1 MCPVCIFRWSPAVC
15 FSVSMSK
22 KVLFLSNGHGED
34 VNGSMVAQALHLQ
47 DPTVQIG
54 AMPIVGAGNS
64 YRKFNIPIIGPT
76 KSEMPSGGFAY
87 MDKRLLVADIFDGL
101 IGRLWQQVAAVRQYC
116 QDADLIF
123 VTGDQVVLGI
133 AALTKCPYLAL
144 LSSCSAHYEGRLRI
158 APIKDSL
165 IASDRCKQIFTR
177 DLFTTEVFRKRGF
190 KRSNFWGN
198 PFMDALIPSGRDLQL
213 DSQYPLVALLP
224 GSRLP
229 EAANNL
235 VILLRLAIE
244 LSRLR
249 MQPQMWLA
257 LTPNF
262 LVGDF
267 NNPLQAV
274 AKAEGWEYRE
284 NQLYYPPLKLEVGF
298 ATDAFADILEQC
310 DLVCGMAGTAIE
322 QAVGLGKPIVQ
333 LPGNGPQFIYSFAEA
348 QMRLLGDSIETI
360 GTQPAD
366 AQSIQTAAEVIDR
379 TLADPVRLRYCS
391 MHGQERVGGKGA
403 AAKMAQEILRLI

>member
-1 MCPVCIFRWSPAVC
+1 MP
-15 FSVSMSK
+15 K

-54 AMPIVGAGNS
+54 AMPIVGAGNA
-64 YRKFNIPIIGPT
+64 YRQLNIPIIGPT

-123 VTGDQVVLGI
+123 VTGDQVVLSI

-144 LSSCSAHYEGRLRI
+144 LSSCSAHYEGRLRP
-158 APIKDSL
+158 APLKDSL

-213 DSQYPLVALLP
+213 NSQYPMVAMLP

-244 LSRLR
+244 LSHRR
-249 MQPQMWLA
+249 MQPQVWLA

-262 LVGDF
+262 ELVDPH
-267 NNPLQAV
+267 PLKAV
-274 AKAEGWEYRE
+274 AKTEGWEYRE

-298 ATDAFADILEQC
+298 ATDAFADILEKC
-310 DLVCGMAGTAIE
+310 NLVCGMAGTAIE

-333 LPGNGPQFIYSFAEA
+333 LPGEGPQFTYSFAEA

-366 AQSIQTAAEVIDR
+366 AQSIQTAATVIDR
-379 TLADPVRLRYCS
+379 TLADPVRLSYCS

>member
-1 MCPVCIFRWSPAVC
+1 MP
-15 FSVSMSK
+15 K

-54 AMPIVGAGNS
+54 AMPIVGAGNA
-64 YRKFNIPIIGPT
+64 YRALNIPIIGPT
-76 KSEMPSGGFAY
+76 KSEMPSGGFSY
-87 MDKRLLVADIFDGL
+87 MDKRLLAADIFDGL
-101 IGRLWQQVAAVRQYC
+101 VGRLWQQISAVRQYC

-165 IASDRCKQIFTR
+165 ISSDRCKQIFTR
-177 DLFTTEVFRKRGF
+177 DLFTTEVLRKRGF
-190 KRSNFWGN
+190 KRLNFWGN

-213 DSQYPLVALLP
+213 KFQYPMVAMLP

-244 LSRLR
+244 LSRLQI
-249 MQPQMWLA
+249 QPQVWLA

-262 LVGDF
+262 VIGDS
-267 NNPLQAV
+267 NSLQAV
-274 AKAEGWEYRE
+274 AKAEGWECRE
-284 NQLYYPPLKLEVGF
+284 NQLYYPPLKLTVGF

-333 LPGNGPQFIYSFAEA
+333 LPGEGPQFIYSFAEA

-360 GTQPAD
+360 GTKPAD
-366 AQSIQTAAEVIDR
+366 AQSIQTAAAVIDR

-391 MHGQERVGGKGA
+391 MHGKERVGGKGA
-403 AAKMAQEILRLI
+403 AAKMAQEILRLL

>member
-1 MCPVCIFRWSPAVC
+1 MP
-15 FSVSMSK
+15 K

-34 VNGSMVAQALHLQ
+34 VNGSMVAQALQRQ

-54 AMPIVGAGNS
+54 AMPIVGAGNA
-64 YRKFNIPIIGPT
+64 YRKLNIPIIGPT

-101 IGRLWQQVAAVRQYC
+101 IGRLWQQVVAVRQYC

-158 APIKDSL
+158 APIKDPL
-165 IASDRCKQIFTR
+165 IASDRCQQIFTR
-177 DLFTTEVFRKRGF
+177 DLFTTEVLRKRGF
-190 KRSNFWGN
+190 NRSNFWGN
-198 PFMDALIPSGRDLQL
+198 PFMDALIPSGRNLQL
-213 DSQYPLVALLP
+213 DAQRPMVALLP

-235 VILLRLAIE
+235 VILLQLAIE
-244 LSRLR
+244 LSRLPIP
-249 MQPQMWLA
+249 PQMWLA

-262 LVGDF
+262 EVGSP
-267 NNPLQAV
+267 NSLQTV
-274 AKAEGWEYRE
+274 AKAEGWEFHK
-284 NQLYYPPLKLEVGF
+284 NQLYYPSLKIQVGF
-298 ATDAFADILEQC
+298 ATDAFTDILEQC
-310 DLVCGMAGTAIE
+310 NLVSGMAGTAIE

-333 LPGNGPQFIYSFAEA
+333 LPGNGPQFTYSFAEA

-360 GTQPAD
+360 GNKPAD
-366 AQSIQTAAEVIDR
+366 IQSIQAAAQTISN
-379 TLADPVRLRYCS
+379 TLSDPVRLRYCS

-403 AAKMAQEILRLI
+403 ATKMAQEILRLI

>member
-1 MCPVCIFRWSPAVC
+1 MP
-15 FSVSMSK
+15 K
-22 KVLFLSNGHGED
+22 KVLFISNGHGED

-47 DPTVQIG
+47 DPTVQLG
-54 AMPIVGAGNS
+54 AMPIVGAGNA
-64 YRKFNIPIIGPT
+64 YRKLNIPIIGPT

-87 MDKRLLVADIFDGL
+87 MDKRLLAADVFDGL
-101 IGRLWQQVAAVRQYC
+101 IGRLWQQIMAVRQYC

-165 IASDRCKQIFTR
+165 IGADRCKQIFTR

-190 KRSNFWGN
+190 NRSNFWGN
-198 PFMDALIPSGRDLQL
+198 PFMDALIPSGRNLHL
-213 DSQYPLVALLP
+213 DSQSPMVAMLP

-262 LVGDF
+262 ELGDPH
-267 NNPLQAV
+267 PLQAV
-274 AKAEGWEYRE
+274 AKAEGWDCHE
-284 NQLYYPPLKLEVGF
+284 NQLYYPPLKLKVGF
-298 ATDAFADILEQC
+298 ATDAFADILEKC
-310 DLVCGMAGTAIE
+310 NLVCGMAGTAIE

-333 LPGNGPQFIYSFAEA
+333 LPGEGPQFTYSFAEA

-360 GTQPAD
+360 GTKPANTE
-366 AQSIQTAAEVIDR
+366 SIQAAAEVIDR
-379 TLADPVRLRYCS
+379 TLSDPVRLRYCS
-391 MHGQERVGGKGA
+391 LHGQERVGGKGA
-403 AAKMAQEILRLI
+403 AAKMAQEILRWI

>member
-1 MCPVCIFRWSPAVC
+1 MP
-15 FSVSMSK
+15 K

-54 AMPIVGAGNS
+54 AMPIVGAGNA
-64 YRKFNIPIIGPT
+64 YRNLDIPIIGPT
-76 KSEMPSGGFAY
+76 KSEMPSGGFSY
-87 MDKRLLVADIFDGL
+87 MDKRLLAADIFDGL
-101 IGRLWQQVAAVRQYC
+101 VGRLWQQISAVRQYC

-177 DLFTTEVFRKRGF
+177 DLFTAQVFCKRGF

-198 PFMDALIPSGRDLQL
+198 PFMDALIRSDRDLQL
-213 DSQYPLVALLP
+213 NSQYPMVAMLP

-249 MQPQMWLA
+249 VQPQMWLA

-262 LVGDF
+262 VARDS
-267 NNPLQAV
+267 NSLQAV
-274 AKAEGWEYRE
+274 AKAEGWECEE
-284 NQLYYPPLKLEVGF
+284 NQLYYPPLKLAVGF

-333 LPGNGPQFIYSFAEA
+333 LPGEGPQFTYSFAEA

-360 GTQPAD
+360 GTKPAN
-366 AQSIQTAAEVIDR
+366 AESIHTAAEVIDQ
-379 TLADPVRLRYCS
+379 TLSDPVRLRYCS

>member
-1 MCPVCIFRWSPAVC
+1 
-15 FSVSMSK
+15 
-22 KVLFLSNGHGED
+22 
-34 VNGSMVAQALHLQ
+34 
-47 DPTVQIG
+47 
-54 AMPIVGAGNS
+54 
-64 YRKFNIPIIGPT
+64 
-76 KSEMPSGGFAY
+76 
-87 MDKRLLVADIFDGL
+87 MDKRLLLADVFDGL

-158 APIKDSL
+158 APIKDAL
-165 IASDRCKQIFTR
+165 IASDRCQQIFTR
-177 DLFTTEVFRKRGF
+177 DLFTTEVLRKRGF

-198 PFMDALIPSGRDLQL
+198 PFMDALISSGRDLL
-213 DSQYPLVALLP
+213 LNSQYPLVALLP

-229 EAANNL
+229 EAAHNL
-235 VILLRLAIE
+235 AILLRLAIE

-262 LVGDF
+262 LVGTA
-267 NNPLQAV
+267 NPLQAV
-274 AKAEGWEYRE
+274 AQAAGWECRE

-333 LPGNGPQFIYSFAEA
+333 LPGNGPQFTYSFAEA

-366 AQSIQTAAEVIDR
+366 AQSIQTAATVIDQ
-379 TLADPVRLRYCS
+379 TLSDPVRLRYCS

>member
-1 MCPVCIFRWSPAVC
+1 MP
-15 FSVSMSK
+15 K

-54 AMPIVGAGNS
+54 AMPIVGAGNA
-64 YRKFNIPIIGPT
+64 YRALNIPIIGPT
-76 KSEMPSGGFAY
+76 KSEMPSGGFSY
-87 MDKRLLVADIFDGL
+87 MDKRLLAADIFDGL
-101 IGRLWQQVAAVRQYC
+101 VGRLWQQISAVRQYC

-165 IASDRCKQIFTR
+165 ISSDRCKQIFTR
-177 DLFTTEVFRKRGF
+177 DLFTTEVLRKRGF
-190 KRSNFWGN
+190 KRLNFWGN

-213 DSQYPLVALLP
+213 KFQYPMVAMLP

-244 LSRLR
+244 LSRLQI
-249 MQPQMWLA
+249 QPQVWLA

-262 LVGDF
+262 VIGDS
-267 NNPLQAV
+267 NSLQAV
-274 AKAEGWEYRE
+274 AKAEGWECRE
-284 NQLYYPPLKLEVGF
+284 NQLYYPPLKLTVGF

-333 LPGNGPQFIYSFAEA
+333 LPGEGPQFIYSFAEA

-360 GTQPAD
+360 GTKPAD
-366 AQSIQTAAEVIDR
+366 AQSIQTAAAVIDR

>member
-1 MCPVCIFRWSPAVC
+1 
-15 FSVSMSK
+15 
-22 KVLFLSNGHGED
+22 
-34 VNGSMVAQALHLQ
+34 
-47 DPTVQIG
+47 
-54 AMPIVGAGNS
+54 
-64 YRKFNIPIIGPT
+64 
-76 KSEMPSGGFAY
+76 
-87 MDKRLLVADIFDGL
+87 
-101 IGRLWQQVAAVRQYC
+101 
-116 QDADLIF
+116 
-123 VTGDQVVLGI
+123 
-133 AALTKCPYLAL
+133 
-144 LSSCSAHYEGRLRI
+144 
-158 APIKDSL
+158 
-165 IASDRCKQIFTR
+165 
-177 DLFTTEVFRKRGF
+177 
-190 KRSNFWGN
+190 
-198 PFMDALIPSGRDLQL
+198 
-213 DSQYPLVALLP
+213 
-224 GSRLP
+224 
-229 EAANNL
+229 

-267 NNPLQAV
+267 NPLQAV
-274 AKAEGWEYRE
+274 AKAAGWEYRE
-284 NQLYYPPLKLEVGF
+284 NQLYYPPLKLQVGF

-333 LPGNGPQFIYSFAEA
+333 LPGEGPQFTYNFAEA

-366 AQSIQTAAEVIDR
+366 AQSIQTAAAVIDR

-403 AAKMAQEILRLI
+403 AVKMAQEILRLI

>member
-1 MCPVCIFRWSPAVC
+1 MP
-15 FSVSMSK
+15 K

-54 AMPIVGAGNS
+54 AMPIVGAGNA
-64 YRKFNIPIIGPT
+64 YRQLNIPIIGPT
-76 KSEMPSGGFAY
+76 KSEMPSGGFSY
-87 MDKRLLVADIFDGL
+87 MDKRLLVADVFDGL

-123 VTGDQVVLGI
+123 VTGDQVVLSI
-133 AALTKCPYLAL
+133 AALTKCPYVAL

-213 DSQYPLVALLP
+213 NTQYPMVAMLP

-229 EAANNL
+229 EATKNL
-235 VILLRLAIE
+235 VVLLRVAIE

-249 MQPQMWLA
+249 MQPQIWLA

-262 LVGDF
+262 ELGDPH
-267 NNPLQAV
+267 PLKAV

-284 NQLYYPPLKLEVGF
+284 NQLYYPPQKLEVGF
-298 ATDAFADILEQC
+298 ATDTFADILEKC
-310 DLVCGMAGTAIE
+310 NLVCGMAGTAIE

-333 LPGNGPQFIYSFAEA
+333 LPGEGPQFTYSFAEA

-366 AQSIQTAAEVIDR
+366 AQSIQMAAAAIDR
-379 TLADPVRLRYCS
+379 TLADPVRLRYCA

>member
-1 MCPVCIFRWSPAVC
+1 MP
-15 FSVSMSK
+15 K

-54 AMPIVGAGNS
+54 AMPIVGAGNA
-64 YRKFNIPIIGPT
+64 YRQLNIPIIGPT
-76 KSEMPSGGFAY
+76 KSEMPSGGFSY
-87 MDKRLLVADIFDGL
+87 MDKRLLVADVFDGL

-133 AALTKCPYLAL
+133 AATTKCPYLAL
-144 LSSCSAHYEGRLRI
+144 LSSCSAHYEGRLRM

-213 DSQYPLVALLP
+213 NSQYPMVAMLP

-229 EAANNL
+229 EAAKNL

-249 MQPQMWLA
+249 MQPQVWLA

-262 LVGDF
+262 EAGDPH
-267 NNPLQAV
+267 PLKAV

-298 ATDAFADILEQC
+298 ATDAFADILEKC
-310 DLVCGMAGTAIE
+310 NLVCGMAGTAIE

-333 LPGNGPQFIYSFAEA
+333 LPGEGPQFTYSFAEA

-360 GTQPAD
+360 GTKPAD